1 MKHLFLSI
9 CKCIRETDT
18 IPFMYVWAKLIPIW
32 SHRFIVKRRV
42 IDSNYTC
49 QANTCLILSTR
60 LDSFWKVV
68 VSFHCRLQFREHR
81 RLLFAIAR
89 KQQWGTKR
97 RSENRQYPEERTA
110 VTRATERKSKKR
122 RQPARRVEKL
132 SFAMDTTEK
141 RAFSFWARI
150 HVWTSRPPTRRRRRR
165 PRRQKVT
172 RK

>member
-1 MKHLFLSI
+1 MLFHSCMYEQNRYQFELSHRLSSNGGLSI
-9 CKCIRETDT
+9 AIIHVRQVLVSY
-18 IPFMYVWAKLIPIW
+18 F
-32 SHRFIVKRRV
+32 
-42 IDSNYTC
+42 
-49 QANTCLILSTR
+49 R
-60 LDSFWKVV
+60 LGMDSFWKVI
-68 VSFHCRLQFREHR
+68 VSFHCRLQFQEHR

-110 VTRATERKSKKR
+110 VTRVTERKSKKR

-132 SFAMDTTEK
+132 SFATTKK